1 MDARKKN
8 NQELFFSSKAN
19 VLKSLKN
26 SLKKSK
32 VEKLLYFT
40 ISEWR
45 EDEVEILRKI
55 RKFFR
60 SKVIIRSSAIGED
73 GLEKSEAG
81 KFSSILNIN
90 PNSKTRLKNAI
101 ESVIAS
107 YEKNSNLNLKN
118 QVLIQSQ
125 SKNVLISGV
134 LFTRTPDLGSPYY
147 VINYQE
153 GKRTDSVTKGE
164 ISNAIKIFRGTKH
177 RIIPRKWRKLIGA
190 IQEIEKTVHSS
201 FLDIEFAVTK
211 NEIIIFQ
218 VRPLT
223 TGKHFDTYN
232 LDSKIKKIIGENK
245 TKIKKEYKKSN
256 ERITI
261 FSDMTDWN
269 PAEIIGNM
277 PNNLDYSLYDFIIMN
292 NSWSKSRHILG
303 YQKKSGSLMKR
314 FGNKPYVNV
323 NASFNSLIPK
333 KFSKKISKDL
343 LDHFLIKLKNNPE
356 LHDKVE
362 FDILF
367 TCYDLTLK
375 NRLVELEKAGFSKKD
390 LKNILNV
397 LNEFTNE
404 LINKFP
410 SISMQSN
417 NSIKKMNNNRYKL
430 LIQLH
435 KSKNTYSEYFETA
448 RKLLVDCRDL
458 GAIPFS
464 TIARLAFIS
473 SILMRGLKDDS
484 NLTPDSINDFLTS
497 IQTVL
502 SEFKQD
508 VINLNRNRLTT
519 KVFLK
524 KYGHLR
530 PGTYDITI
538 PRYENN
544 PTIFHKIN
552 FQYETKKKKFEFDE
566 SKIERIL
573 KQHKL
578 KFEKINFIEFV
589 QQTLIQREKL
599 KFEFTKNLSQA
610 IELIAMG
617 GKKLDFSR
625 EEISNL
631 SLSDI
636 LKFNKYSKKKFRE
649 YLQKKI
655 FRNYKIK
662 KLSSYLSLPSII
674 FSEDDFEIIQYHT
687 TVPNY
692 ITKNVITEDVIFID
706 SYRDIP
712 NIDNKIVVIENAD
725 PGFDWIF
732 TKNPKGL
739 ITKYGGIASHMAI
752 RCGEIDMPAVIGCG
766 EILFEKLKIAKR
778 VSIDCKNEKI
788 NVIEY
793 SKKDDYLEEKK
804 LLKSL
809 GYIK

>member
-1 MDARKKN
+1 MNVRKKN
-8 NQELFFSSKAN
+8 NQELVFSSKAN
-19 VLKSLKN
+19 VLQSLQSN
-26 SLKKSK
+26 LKKSK
-32 VEKLLYFT
+32 IEKLLYFT

-55 RKFFR
+55 RKNFLSR
-60 SKVIIRSSAIGED
+60 IIIRSSAIGED

-81 KFSSILNIN
+81 KFLSILNIN
-90 PNSKTRLKNAI
+90 PNSKTKLKNAI

-107 YEKNSNLNLKN
+107 YGKNLNLKN

-125 SKNVLISGV
+125 SKNVLTSGV

-147 VINYQE
+147 VLNYQE
-153 GKRTDSVTKGE
+153 GNRTDAITKGE
-164 ISNAIKIFRGTKH
+164 IGNTIKIFRGINH
-177 RIIPRKWRKLIGA
+177 RRVPRKWRKLMES
-190 IQEIEKTVHSS
+190 IQEIEKTVHSN
-201 FLDIEFAVTK
+201 FLDIEFAITK
-211 NEIIIFQ
+211 YKIIIFQ

-223 TGKHFDTYN
+223 TGKHLDTYN
-232 LDSKIKKIIGENK
+232 LDLKIEKIIGENK
-245 TKIKKEYKKSN
+245 AKIKKEYKKSN
-256 ERITI
+256 ETITI
-261 FSDMTDWN
+261 FSDMADWN
-269 PAEIIGNM
+269 PAEIIGNT
-277 PNNLDYSLYDFIIMN
+277 PNNLDYSLYDFVIMN
-292 NSWSKSRHILG
+292 NSWSKSRHVLG

-333 KFSKKISKDL
+333 KFSKKISKEL
-343 LDHFLIKLKNNPE
+343 LDYFLIKLKNNPE

-375 NRLVELEKAGFSKKD
+375 NRLLELEKAGFSKKD
-390 LKNILNV
+390 IKNILNV
-397 LNEFTNE
+397 LNEFTNK

-417 NSIKKMNNNRYKL
+417 NSIEKMNNNRDKL

-435 KSKNTYSEYFETA
+435 KSKNTYAEYFETA

-464 TIARLAFIS
+464 SMARLAFIS

-484 NLTPDSINDFLTS
+484 NLTSDSINDFLTS

-508 VINLNRNRLTT
+508 VINLSRNRLTT

-544 PTIFHKIN
+544 QTIFHKIN
-552 FQYETKKKKFEFDE
+552 FQHETKKKKFEFDE
-566 SKIERIL
+566 SKIKRVL

-617 GKKLDFSR
+617 SKKLDFSR

-636 LKFNKYSKKKFRE
+636 FKFNKYPKKKFRK

-655 FRNYKIK
+655 FCNYKIK

-692 ITKNVITEDVIFID
+692 ITKNVITEDVIFIN

-752 RCGEIDMPAVIGCG
+752 RCGEIDMPAVVGCG

-778 VSIDCKNEKI
+778 ISIDCKNEKI

-804 LLKSL
+804 LLKAL

>member
-1 MDARKKN
+1 M
-8 NQELFFSSKAN
+8 
-19 VLKSLKN
+19 
-26 SLKKSK
+26 
-32 VEKLLYFT
+32 
-40 ISEWR
+40 
-45 EDEVEILRKI
+45 
-55 RKFFR
+55 
-60 SKVIIRSSAIGED
+60 
-73 GLEKSEAG
+73 
-81 KFSSILNIN
+81 
-90 PNSKTRLKNAI
+90 
-101 ESVIAS
+101 
-107 YEKNSNLNLKN
+107 
-118 QVLIQSQ
+118 
-125 SKNVLISGV
+125 
-134 LFTRTPDLGSPYY
+134 
-147 VINYQE
+147 
-153 GKRTDSVTKGE
+153 
-164 ISNAIKIFRGTKH
+164 
-177 RIIPRKWRKLIGA
+177 
-190 IQEIEKTVHSS
+190 
-201 FLDIEFAVTK
+201 
-211 NEIIIFQ
+211 
-218 VRPLT
+218 
-223 TGKHFDTYN
+223 
-232 LDSKIKKIIGENK
+232 
-245 TKIKKEYKKSN
+245 
-256 ERITI
+256 
-261 FSDMTDWN
+261 
-269 PAEIIGNM
+269 
-277 PNNLDYSLYDFIIMN
+277 
-292 NSWSKSRHILG
+292 
-303 YQKKSGSLMKR
+303 
-314 FGNKPYVNV
+314 
-323 NASFNSLIPK
+323 
-333 KFSKKISKDL
+333 
-343 LDHFLIKLKNNPE
+343 
-356 LHDKVE
+356 
-362 FDILF
+362 F

-375 NRLVELEKAGFSKKD
+375 NRLLELEKAGFSKKD
-390 LKNILNV
+390 IKNILNV
-397 LNEFTNE
+397 LNEFTNK

-417 NSIKKMNNNRYKL
+417 NSIEKMNNNRDKL

-435 KSKNTYSEYFETA
+435 KSKNTYVEYFETA

-464 TIARLAFIS
+464 SMARLAFIS

-484 NLTPDSINDFLTS
+484 NLTSDSINDFLTS

-508 VINLNRNRLTT
+508 VINLSRNRLTT

-530 PGTYDITI
+530 PGTYDITV

-544 PTIFHKIN
+544 QTIFHKIN
-552 FQYETKKKKFEFDE
+552 FQHETKKKKFEFDE
-566 SKIERIL
+566 SKIKRVL

-617 GKKLDFSR
+617 SKKLDFSR

-636 LKFNKYSKKKFRE
+636 FKFNKYPKKKFRK

-655 FRNYKIK
+655 FYNYKIK

-674 FSEDDFEIIQYHT
+674 FSEDDFEIIQYYT

-692 ITKNVITEDVIFID
+692 ITKNVITEDVIFIN

-752 RCGEIDMPAVIGCG
+752 RCGEIDMPAVVGCG

-778 VSIDCKNEKI
+778 ISIDCKNEKI

-804 LLKSL
+804 LLRSL

>member
-1 MDARKKN
+1 M
-8 NQELFFSSKAN
+8 
-19 VLKSLKN
+19 
-26 SLKKSK
+26 
-32 VEKLLYFT
+32 
-40 ISEWR
+40 
-45 EDEVEILRKI
+45 
-55 RKFFR
+55 
-60 SKVIIRSSAIGED
+60 
-73 GLEKSEAG
+73 
-81 KFSSILNIN
+81 
-90 PNSKTRLKNAI
+90 
-101 ESVIAS
+101 
-107 YEKNSNLNLKN
+107 
-118 QVLIQSQ
+118 
-125 SKNVLISGV
+125 
-134 LFTRTPDLGSPYY
+134 
-147 VINYQE
+147 
-153 GKRTDSVTKGE
+153 
-164 ISNAIKIFRGTKH
+164 
-177 RIIPRKWRKLIGA
+177 
-190 IQEIEKTVHSS
+190 
-201 FLDIEFAVTK
+201 
-211 NEIIIFQ
+211 
-218 VRPLT
+218 
-223 TGKHFDTYN
+223 
-232 LDSKIKKIIGENK
+232 
-245 TKIKKEYKKSN
+245 
-256 ERITI
+256 
-261 FSDMTDWN
+261 
-269 PAEIIGNM
+269 
-277 PNNLDYSLYDFIIMN
+277 
-292 NSWSKSRHILG
+292 
-303 YQKKSGSLMKR
+303 
-314 FGNKPYVNV
+314 
-323 NASFNSLIPK
+323 
-333 KFSKKISKDL
+333 
-343 LDHFLIKLKNNPE
+343 
-356 LHDKVE
+356 
-362 FDILF
+362 
-367 TCYDLTLK
+367 
-375 NRLVELEKAGFSKKD
+375 
-390 LKNILNV
+390 
-397 LNEFTNE
+397 
-404 LINKFP
+404 INKFP
-410 SISMQSN
+410 SISIQSN
-417 NSIKKMNNNRYKL
+417 NSIEKMNNNRDKL

-435 KSKNTYSEYFETA
+435 KSKNTYAEYFETA

-464 TIARLAFIS
+464 SMARLAFIS

-519 KVFLK
+519 KIFLK

-544 PTIFHKIN
+544 QTIFHKIN
-552 FQYETKKKKFEFDE
+552 FQHETKKKKFEFDE
-566 SKIERIL
+566 SKIKRIL

-617 GKKLDFSR
+617 SKKLDFSR

-636 LKFNKYSKKKFRE
+636 FKFNKYPPKKFRK

-655 FRNYKIK
+655 FHNYKIK
-662 KLSSYLSLPSII
+662 KLSSYLSLPPII

-692 ITKNVITEDVIFID
+692 ITKNVVTEDVVFLN

-712 NIDNKIVVIENAD
+712 NIDSKIVVIENAD

-778 VSIDCKNEKI
+778 ISIDCKNEKI

>member
-8 NQELFFSSKAN
+8 NQELVFSSKAN
-19 VLKSLKN
+19 VLKLLKN

-55 RKFFR
+55 RKFFL

-90 PNSKTRLKNAI
+90 PNSKTGLKNAI

-107 YEKNSNLNLKN
+107 YEKKLNLNLKN

-153 GKRTDSVTKGE
+153 GNRTDSVTKGE
-164 ISNAIKIFRGTKH
+164 IGNAIKIFRGIKH
-177 RIIPRKWRKLIGA
+177 RRIPRKWRKLIRS
-190 IQEIEKTVHSS
+190 IQEIEKTVHSN

-223 TGKHFDTYN
+223 TGKHLDTYN
-232 LDSKIKKIIGENK
+232 LDSKIEKIIGENK

-261 FSDMTDWN
+261 FSDMADWN

-292 NSWSKSRHILG
+292 NSWSKSRHVLG

-343 LDHFLIKLKNNPE
+343 LDYFLIKLKNNPE

-375 NRLVELEKAGFSKKD
+375 NRLLELEKAGFSKKD
-390 LKNILNV
+390 IKNILNV

-404 LINKFP
+404 LINNFP

-417 NSIKKMNNNRYKL
+417 NSIEKMNNNRAKL

-435 KSKNTYSEYFETA
+435 KSKNTYVEYFETA

-464 TIARLAFIS
+464 SMARLAFIS

-484 NLTPDSINDFLTS
+484 NLISDSINDFLTS
-497 IQTVL
+497 IQTIL

-508 VINLNRNRLTT
+508 VINLNRN
-519 KVFLK
+519 KISEKAFLK

-538 PRYENN
+538 PRYEN
-544 PTIFHKIN
+544 TQKIFQKIN
-552 FQYETKKKKFEFDE
+552 FHHETKKEKFEFNQ
-566 SKIERIL
+566 SKIESIL
-573 KQHKL
+573 KRHKL
-578 KFEKINFIEFV
+578 KFEKINFVEFI

-599 KFEFTKNLSQA
+599 KFEFTKNLSDA

-631 SLSDI
+631 SLGDI
-636 LKFNKYSKKKFRE
+636 FKFSKYTKKEFRK

-655 FRNYKIK
+655 FQNRKIK
-662 KLSSYLSLPSII
+662 ELSSYLSLPSII

-687 TVPNY
+687 TAPNY
-692 ITKNVITEDVIFID
+692 ITKNVVTEDTVFIN
-706 SYRDIP
+706 SYTSIP
-712 NIDNKIVVIENAD
+712 NINNKIVIIENAD

-732 TKNPKGL
+732 TKNPRGL

-752 RCGEIDMPAVIGCG
+752 RCGEIGMPAVVGCG

-778 VSIDCKNEKI
+778 ISLDCKNEKI